1 MESQPHRRLCERS
14 RHNRERRMRIA
25 LTIAALAGITVAAA
39 PALADIRIGTAGP
52 LSNAEALFGNTWQN
66 GMQLAINEANAAGGI
81 NGQKLV
87 LVRQDDQGDPK
98 QGTLLAQKFCDDDS
112 IVAVIADFNSGVTI
126 PSSDVYNRCG
136 MPQVTNSSNP
146 KVTAAGYQ
154 NLFRPIA
161 NDFMQGGAPAEYALG
176 SLRAKTAAVVH
187 DKQAFGEGVA
197 TVFRSDFEKG
207 GGKVTSYSGVA
218 ATDVDFSAVITQ
230 IKTENPDVVYYGGTM
245 PGVGLFLK
253 QLRELGIKSQ
263 FFAADPAFLPDLIT
277 TAGPANAAGAMVS
290 FQAPPY
296 DSNPKLVKFSQDYKK
311 AFNEEPGPY
320 SAYGYNEAAIII
332 EAMKKA
338 GAKVTRQSSG
348 KGLRDTK
355 FDGMMGPV
363 EFDAKGEL
371 KQPSL
376 YLYKVDG
383 NGFVLEWPKSS

>member
-1 MESQPHRRLCERS
+1 
-14 RHNRERRMRIA
+14 MRIA

-39 PALADIRIGTAGP
+39 PALADIKIGTAGP

-66 GMQLAINEANAAGGI
+66 GMQIAIDEANAAGGI

-112 IVAVIADFNSGVTI
+112 IVAVVADFNSGVTI

-161 NDFMQGGAPAEYALG
+161 NDFMQGGAPAEYALET
-176 SLRAKTAAVVH
+176 LHAKTAAIVH

-263 FFAADPAFLPDLIT
+263 FFAADPAFLPDFIT

-296 DSNPKLVKFSQDYKK
+296 DSNPKLVKFGQDYKR

-338 GAKVTRQSSG
+338 GAKVTRESIV